1 MMVVFTNISENYTQ
15 GQFNSVGEY
24 IETKLSVIKNLTP
37 SNYLIVNFDTLAN
50 NTFFRNAN
58 CHVYWY
64 SRKSFVS
71 MGVMNEVQGTHFHG
85 RRIHSNINYHSEF
98 VVSKMRIV
106 GQENRENLLAATT
119 AAKALEVSD
128 KSIQTCV
135 EKFPGIP
142 HRVEFLT
149 EKNEISLHND
159 SKSET
164 MADLVKSI
172 KCYKRSVI
180 LISGGKRM
188 KKLSMNH
195 SLKILLI
202 MREC

>member
-1 MMVVFTNISENYTQ
+1 
-15 GQFNSVGEY
+15 
-24 IETKLSVIKNLTP
+24 
-37 SNYLIVNFDTLAN
+37 
-50 NTFFRNAN
+50 
-58 CHVYWY
+58 
-64 SRKSFVS
+64 
-71 MGVMNEVQGTHFHG
+71 MNEVQGTHFHG

-149 EKNEISLHND
+149 EKNGVSFYND

-164 MADLVKSI
+164 MEDLVKSI

-180 LISGGKRM
+180 SFLVGKKM
-188 KKLSMNH
+188 KRLNTNH
-195 SLKILLI
+195 T
-202 MREC
+202 RYY